1 MACPGEAR
9 CDHSGG
15 LTPTA
20 TLFMRAGTHV
30 ALPLTHKSKV
40 TKAKTKVVRC
50 GEEKREQRDRENL
63 DSFVREDVIFF
74 MPEEDLEV
82 EMIAKSFISQW
93 EWLERNQG

>member
-63 DSFVREDVIFF
+63 ESLYGRTSSFLC
-74 MPEEDLEV
+74 P
-82 EMIAKSFISQW
+82 KKISRW
-93 EWLERNQG
+93 K